1 MNNLSKKSRD
11 ILDITMKQNK
21 QIQKQKEED
30 REYEEAEEIEEY
42 PVYEHDEEV
51 WFDYMSEELATSYH
65 ILQDWIQS
73 QGLPILDACTFSDF
87 VDFCY
92 KFSSGRKPV
101 C

>member
-1 MNNLSKKSRD
+1 
-11 ILDITMKQNK
+11 MKQNK
-21 QIQKQKEED
+21 DIKKQRESEMTFNDDED
-30 REYEEAEEIEEY
+30 DIEEY
-42 PVYEHDEEV
+42 EKFEDDPEV

-92 KFSSGRKPV
+92 KFSSGRKPI